1 MIFFRIERF
10 SHSSSIITRDSFSFS
25 GSDRDKRAR
34 VQRLSDQFMDL
45 FRIVTFV
52 HHIEVGLSGSV
63 ALSDELFGVR
73 NIVDRVLR
81 DLQTCDN
88 LVRSIDGNRGFQ
100 EPFSRLTGSPGIGVA
115 GIRAGKSG

>member
-1 MIFFRIERF
+1 MIFFRIKRF
-10 SHSSSIITRDSFSFS
+10 HHPSSIIAGDSFPFS
-25 GSDRDKRAR
+25 GSDWDKRAR
-34 VQRLSDQFMDL
+34 VQHVPDQFMDL

-81 DLQTCDN
+81 DLQTGDN
-88 LVRSIDGNRGFQ
+88 LLRSINGDRGFQ
-100 EPFSRLTGSPGIGVA
+100 EPFSGLTCSP
-115 GIRAGKSG
+115 